1 MLPKLALVL
10 RKNFQDISLDHQGH
24 WSSNIFKHG
33 ACGTQIYQTAKGRG
47 GLIKV
52 GKRRNL
58 ASWKSMNIIQKPFNY
73 FGREGIQIYNF
84 YLIRMCCGC
93 LGH

>member
-1 MLPKLALVL
+1 MLPTLALVL
-10 RKNFQDISLDHQGH
+10 GKNFKDISLDHQGH

-52 GKRRNL
+52 GKKGNL
-58 ASWKSMNIIQKPFNY
+58 ASWKSIYEILP
-73 FGREGIQIYNF
+73 QI
-84 YLIRMCCGC
+84 LHRT
-93 LGH
+93 